1 MIALKS
7 NWHINEDIHTKNL
20 TGTVS
25 FLSPFRGYKR
35 GLLVSKIYVKDQVKL
50 RGVADL
56 DLDYKKY
63 TVSVE
68 GASNCFF

>member
-1 MIALKS
+1 M
-7 NWHINEDIHTKNL
+7 HTKNL

-25 FLSPFRGYKR
+25 FLSPFPGYKR
-35 GLLVSKIYVKDQVKL
+35 GLLLSKIYVKDQVKL

-68 GASNCFF
+68 GAYNFS